1 MRLISLLA
9 GAVCAVALHHPVHAA
24 DLGGYYPRG
33 STYGGSIKDSGPGYV
48 PEVRSANPC
57 YMRADVG
64 YGWSNQP
71 KLRRSAWDDA
81 GTPGDATDDVYL
93 GNTFT
98 LPKAGDGMVTDLG
111 VGCGSGNRG
120 LRGEIVMGLRG
131 TRDISGTGVD
141 HVALEG
147 GVRSHTGMVNAYYDF
162 GSFGGLIPY
171 VGAGLGVSYNVLD
184 DLRQNDGGRV
194 DGGKNLSMAWSL
206 MAGVGYKL
214 SDRLT
219 LDLGYR
225 YIDLGSVES
234 GGVLTCPCG
243 SQEVRPKFKVD
254 DLTAH
259 EIKVGVRFHPSL

>member
-33 STYGGSIKDSGPGYV
+33 SAGGSIKDSGPAYV
-48 PEVRSANPC
+48 PEMRSANPC
-57 YMRADVG
+57 YVRADVG
-64 YGWSNQP
+64 YGWSGTP
-71 KLRRSAWDDA
+71 KLRRSAWDTQDPA
-81 GTPGDATDDVYL
+81 DATDDVYL
-93 GNTFT
+93 GNKFT

-111 VGCGSGNRG
+111 IGCGRG
-120 LRGEIVMGLRG
+120 DRGFRGEIVMGLRG

-162 GSFGGLIPY
+162 GSFGGFIPY

-184 DLRQNDGGRV
+184 DVRQNDGGRI
-194 DGGKNLSMAWSL
+194 DGGKNLSLAWSV
-206 MAGVGYKL
+206 MAGVGYKV
-214 SDRLT
+214 SERMT
-219 LDLGYR
+219 LDFGYR
-225 YIDLGSVES
+225 YIDMGSVES
-234 GGVLTCPCG
+234 GGVIHCPCG
-243 SQEVRPKFKVD
+243 SDAVTNKLRVN

-259 EIKVGVRFHPSL
+259 ELKVGIRFHPGL